1 MRKKKTFIIA
11 EIGPNHNGSIK
22 KALSMIPKIAKAG
35 ADAIKFQL
43 SNVEKVYSEDA
54 FKADYQKKND
64 KSKSILEMGKKIQL
78 NKQDH
83 FKLSKLC
90 KKFKTTY
97 ACSAF
102 DLDSLI
108 FLDKKIKVKFFK
120 IPSGEILSID
130 MLDYI
135 SKSNKPVLM
144 STGMSTFE
152 EISYALKYLNK
163 NKVKRQIILL
173 HCVSAYPA
181 KNENLNLNVID
192 QLRMKF
198 DKEIGYSDHSVGQEA
213 SLAAVAKGATV
224 IEKHV
229 TTSRYL
235 SGPDHKTSCTIK
247 DFKNL
252 VDKIRNLEVILGDN
266 NKIFSKDEINVKKV
280 ARKSIVTANNITK
293 GQKLKRED
301 IVFKRPGI
309 GISPVDIKKILG
321 RRLLKDKKKNKLIFI
336 KDLEKNS

>member
-11 EIGPNHNGSIK
+11 EVGPNHNGSIK
-22 KALSMIPKIAKAG
+22 KALSMVPEIAKAG

-43 SNVEKVYSEDA
+43 SNVEKVYSKDA

-83 FKLSKLC
+83 FKLFRLC

-120 IPSGEILSID
+120 IASGEIHTED
-130 MLDYI
+130 MINYI
-135 SKSNKPVLM
+135 SKQNKKIIL
-144 STGMSTFE
+144 STGMSTFSD
-152 EISYALKYLNK
+152 IDLAVKKLKRYGNK
-163 NKVKRQIILL
+163 NITIL
-173 HCVSAYPA
+173 HCVSSYPA
-181 KNENLNLNVID
+181 KKADLNLNL
-192 QLRMKF
+192 M
-198 DKEIGYSDHSVGQEA
+198 DKLKERYKLDIGYSDHSAGQEA
-213 SLAAVAKGATV
+213 CLAAVAKGATV

-229 TTSRYL
+229 TTSRHL

-252 VDKIRNLEVILGDN
+252 VDKIRDLEVILGSTE
-266 NKIFSKDEINVKKV
+266 KKFSKEELNIKKV
-280 ARKSIVTANNITK
+280 ARKSIVSNKVLFKGHKITK
-293 GQKLKRED
+293 ND
-301 IVFKRPGI
+301 ICYKRPGI
-309 GISPVDIKKILG
+309 GISPILIKKVIG
-321 RRLLKDKKKNKLIFI
+321 KIVKNKIEKDRVIFPKKI
-336 KDLEKNS
+336 KNF